1 MTIEQRALCA
11 SQRCHPANS
20 DRPPRPAMRNSPVC
34 DTCEQRA
41 YEAWRRVATQWHQ
54 TTNALTA
61 NSSGDSA
68 GRITGGDVNQLTI
81 NEHAASDRKKI
92 LTDTRYWTHVLIEE
106 GRITKAPAPE
116 DVPKMAS
123 LIATHI
129 AHLTRLPNRLQA
141 AGIIQDAL
149 DCGRLMRWLTNPQHT
164 RRFRPGIP
172 CVEHTTNDQ
181 GKRIECPGEYTAK
194 LGEQMTGLPD
204 LTCTHDATH
213 VLTPAGFR
221 RLGRALNRDGA
232 ANLLEAL
239 TRPGRITA

>member
-54 TTNALTA
+54 TINALTA
-61 NSSGDSA
+61 NSGGDSA
-68 GRITGGDVNQLTI
+68 GRITGGDVNQLNI

-92 LTDTRYWTHVLIEE
+92 RTDTRYWTHILHDE
-106 GRITKAPAPE
+106 GRITRVPE
-116 DVPKMAS
+116 PDDVPRMAS

-129 AHLTRLPNRLQA
+129 AHLTRLRTTSETGAPHA
-141 AGIIQDAL
+141 VGVIQDAL

-181 GKRIECPGEYTAK
+181 GHRIECAGEYTAR

-221 RLGRALNRDGA
+221 KLGRTIDRA
-232 ANLLEAL
+232 LLE
-239 TRPGRITA
+239 GFTA